1 MRLEVTRKSD
11 LATKA
16 IIEMNRLGRRAKAA
30 ELAELVGTSS
40 GFLSQVLTPLVARGW
55 VRSEPGPTGGYS
67 VTVDLDDLH
76 VLQVIEAVEGPTES
90 GRCVLEDRTCS
101 DNTPCVMHQPWQR
114 ARSQMLA
121 ELRQI
126 PLSTLTSE
134 ALSKAVS
141 PGSVRKSE

>member
-16 IIEMNRLGRRAKAA
+16 MLEMDRLGRRAKAA
-30 ELAELVGTSS
+30 ELADLVGTSS
-40 GFLSQVLTPLVARGW
+40 GFLSQVLTPLIAKGW

-67 VTVDLDDLH
+67 VNVDLSEVS

-90 GRCVLEDRTCS
+90 GRCVLENRTCS

-114 ARSQMLA
+114 ARSQMLG
-121 ELRQI
+121 ELRRI
-126 PLSTLTSE
+126 PLSTLSSE
-134 ALSKAVS
+134 ALSKAV
-141 PGSVRKSE
+141 PHPK